1 MFTSFTVALS
11 KLWKWEILTTHQ
23 MLQLKWIPVCLERFW
38 TRLWLLYFVFKILQ
52 ANHVLSHIWKL
63 KLDRNKQQ
71 RRSSIWPQLAF
82 SHWKWIFIFCLSV
95 TLKKIQSH
103 LSLLDWKKTISE
115 PGQWTTTGSDS
126 GSRTFHLFSWLCC
139 WSRCNFKHIF
149 KIICASCLTPKKS

>member
-95 TLKKIQSH
+95 TLKK
-103 LSLLDWKKTISE
+103 
-115 PGQWTTTGSDS
+115 
-126 GSRTFHLFSWLCC
+126 F
-139 WSRCNFKHIF
+139 NHIF
-149 KIICASCLTPKKS
+149 LYLTGKKQFQSQGSEQPPAQTLDPGPFIYFPGCVAGPGATSNIYLK